1 MAAEGPQPLNL
12 TLQVFAPP
20 DADDEEIF
28 NRTRSLRNEI
38 EELPIDEA
46 QLVRTQAPA
55 GAKAGEAIMIGTMA
69 IAALPTFL
77 APLIDLVRDWLSR
90 PRNQDIH
97 IKARLGDDE
106 IEISYPS
113 TAAPQIDVQQWLAAV
128 LAKREAAPTHTQSG
142 GISVDA
148 DHVGVGGDMVAGD
161 KVVSIHAESGA
172 TVIVG
177 DSVPKVRPSEKQEAL
192 Q

>member
-1 MAAEGPQPLNL
+1 MTTADQPLNL

-20 DADDEEIF
+20 DADDEEVF
-28 NRTRSLRNEI
+28 NRTRYLRNEI
-38 EELPIDEA
+38 EDLPIDKV
-46 QLVRTQAPA
+46 QLMRTQAPE

-90 PRNQDIH
+90 PRNQDIR

-128 LAKREAAPTHTQSG
+128 LAKREATPTYTQSG